1 MNIGCRRPCR
11 MCMSVVPPA
20 TRCCTRYFTLLQSTT
35 DDRRTLTRHG
45 AHAPT
50 SRRDEMR
57 GALRAIS
64 GLRYTARRHAH
75 RRIVQALDYR
85 TDRCT
90 L

>member
-1 MNIGCRRPCR
+1 
-11 MCMSVVPPA
+11 MCMSVVPPGAVHAVLHA
-20 TRCCTRYFTLLQSTT
+20 TYLLPMT
-35 DDRRTLTRHG
+35 DAALTRHG

-57 GALRAIS
+57 GAQGERAIS

>member
-1 MNIGCRRPCR
+1 
-11 MCMSVVPPA
+11 MSHVHVRCPTRDPVLYAVLHATSIYVPIPPP
-20 TRCCTRYFTLLQSTT
+20 
-35 DDRRTLTRHG
+35 DRKRVTRHG